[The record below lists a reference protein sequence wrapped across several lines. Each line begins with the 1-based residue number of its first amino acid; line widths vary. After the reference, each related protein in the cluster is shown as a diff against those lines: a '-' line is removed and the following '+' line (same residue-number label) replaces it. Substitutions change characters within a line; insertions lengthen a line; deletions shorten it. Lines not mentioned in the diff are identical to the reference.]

1 MRDREKESLPSTP
14 QSKAKRE
21 RERERVSRHPG
32 TVVLTISRDS
42 AMGSKLAN
50 GFIGEYFADN

>member
-14 QSKAKRE
+14 QSKAK